1 MGNPLSVNYPAWGLH
16 CFKLPPATAEL
27 GGAGK
32 TNGWS
37 RGGCKQVADDSF
49 GHCQPCEVLQEVAAG
64 PDAE

>member
-27 GGAGK
+27 GGLAEAMAG
-32 TNGWS
+32 G
-37 RGGCKQVADDSF
+37 GGCKQVADDSF
-49 GHCQPCEVLQEVAAG
+49 GHCQPCQVLWEVMAG